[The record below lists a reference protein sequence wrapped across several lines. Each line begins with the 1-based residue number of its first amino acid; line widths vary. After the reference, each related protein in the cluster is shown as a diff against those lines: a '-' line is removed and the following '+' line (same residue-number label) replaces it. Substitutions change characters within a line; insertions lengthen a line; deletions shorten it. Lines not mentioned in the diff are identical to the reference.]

1 MCQILVCQIIKWNLI
16 DEAHERLIKIIK
28 LIERNYGQE
37 KITLNLH
44 LSLHLY
50 ECAYDYEPL
59 YSFWYF
65 SFEKINGILGSLPN
79 SHWNIESELMR
90 RLLSNKQIAYLTNSD
105 IKGIEL
111 LDI

>member
-1 MCQILVCQIIKWNLI
+1 MTVIFWKHFSNINYQILTHFVKVCQILVCRIIKWNLI
-16 DEAHERLIKIIK
+16 DKAYERLIKIIK

-79 SHWNIESELMR
+79 SH
-90 RLLSNKQIAYLTNSD
+90 
-105 IKGIEL
+105 
-111 LDI
+111 